1 MNPQPPKHHFKILVV
16 EDNLLDFELI
26 ETALVTQFDC
36 DVHLVMTQG
45 QFEGEL
51 ADLKPDLIISDSN
64 MPGFDGF
71 AALQLAG
78 ERCPDVPFVFC
89 SGNPNRERADLS
101 DNVGW
106 VAKEKGFAALV
117 NFVKKTLESKKG
129 DM

>member
-1 MNPQPPKHHFKILVV
+1 MNPQRPKNHLKIVVV
-16 EDNLLDFELI
+16 EDSLLDFQLI
-26 ETALVTQFDC
+26 ENALVTQFDC

-51 ADLKPDLIISDSN
+51 ANLKPDVIISDSN

-71 AALQLAG
+71 AALEVAG

-101 DNVGW
+101 DKVAW
-106 VAKEKGFAALV
+106 VTKEQGFAGLIA
-117 NFVKKTLESKKG
+117 FVKKTLESKKS
-129 DM
+129 DV